1 MARGKLRIYL
11 SAAPGVGKTYAMLSE
26 GHRRAERGTDLVVG
40 FVEDHGRPRTEVMLH
55 GLEAVTRR
63 ELTYRDATFT
73 EMDVDAVLA
82 RRPAVA
88 LVDELAHTNVPG
100 SRNAKR
106 WQDVEELLQ
115 AGIDVISAVNIQHL
129 ESLGDVVESIT
140 GVRQRETVPDEVVR
154 RADQIELVDMS
165 PQALR
170 RRMAHGNIYAP
181 DKVNAALSNYFRPGN
196 LTALRELALLWTAD
210 RVDEYLQQYRSEH
223 RIRFTW
229 QARER
234 IVVGLTGGPE
244 GRTLIRRA
252 SRMAAKG
259 SGSEVLAVY
268 IARSDGLTS
277 ASPKELAV
285 QRTLVEDLGGTF
297 HHVIGEDVPSALLE
311 FARGVNAT
319 QIVLGSSRRKA
330 WQYVFGPGAG
340 ATVARESGPDLD
352 VHIVTHSE
360 VAKGRGLP
368 LARGARLGRS
378 RILAGWL
385 TGVGG
390 PALLTVLLTVLHD
403 GPGLANDVLLFLFLT
418 VLAALLGGLLPALA
432 SAAVGSML
440 LNFYFTPPKYT
451 LTVQDPKNLVAIVIF
466 FAVAVAVASV
476 VDLAARRTHQAARL
490 RAESEILSYLAG
502 SVLRGETSLEA
513 LLERVRETFGM
524 ESVALL
530 ERESDTAPWT
540 CAGSA
545 AASSAAPTADGESAA
560 GGKTPAPSREGATAG
575 SAGPAS
581 GKAPALS
588 CEGALAPGA
597 AAPGARV
604 PLRPEEA
611 DVDMPVGD
619 HLALALNGRVL
630 PAEDRRVLA
639 AFAAQAAV
647 VLDRQRLMG
656 EAEQARELAEGNRI
670 RTALLAAVSHDLRTP
685 LAGIKAAVTSLR
697 SDDVAWSDEDEAE
710 LLASIEDGADRL
722 DHLVGNLLD
731 MSRLQTGTVT
741 PLIREID
748 LDEVVPMALGGVPEG
763 SVTLDI
769 PEELPM
775 VAVDPGLLERGVAN
789 IVENAVKY
797 SPPGQPVLVA
807 ASALGN
813 RVEVRVAD
821 RGPGVPD
828 SAKDRIFEP
837 FQRYGDAPRGAG
849 VGLGL
854 AVARGFAEAMGGTLT
869 AEDTP
874 GGGMTMALTLSTAA
888 GRPPAAPDLPAQFTS

>member
-1 MARGKLRIYL
+1 MGRGKLRIYL
-11 SAAPGVGKTYAMLSE
+11 GAAPGVGKTYAMLSE
-26 GHRRAERGTDLVVG
+26 AHRRVERGTDCVVA
-40 FVEDHGRPRTEVMLH
+40 FVEHHNRARTEVMLH
-55 GLEAVTRR
+55 GLEQIPRKQ
-63 ELTYRDATFT
+63 LDYRGSVFT
-73 EMDVDAVLA
+73 EMDVDAVLLRA
-82 RRPAVA
+82 PAVA

-106 WQDVEELLQ
+106 WQDVEELLA
-115 AGIDVISAVNIQHL
+115 AGIDVVSTVNIQHL

-165 PQALR
+165 PPALR
-170 RRMAHGNIYAP
+170 RRMAHGNIYKS
-181 DKVNAALSNYFRPGN
+181 DKVDAALSNYFRPGN
-196 LTALRELALLWTAD
+196 LTALRELALLWVAD
-210 RVDEYLQQYRSEH
+210 RVDEYLTEYRSEH
-223 RIRFTW
+223 RVSKIW
-229 QARER
+229 GSRER

-252 SRMAAKG
+252 ARLAEKG
-259 SGSEVLAVY
+259 AGGEVMAVY

-297 HHVIGEDVPSALLE
+297 HHVIGEDIPVALLD

-319 QIVLGSSRRKA
+319 QIVLGSSRRKT
-330 WQYVFGPGAG
+330 WQYVFGPGVG

-352 VHIVTHSE
+352 VHIVTHGE

-368 LARGARLGRS
+368 VARGARLGRS
-378 RILAGWL
+378 RIIWGWL
-385 TGVGG
+385 VGVGG
-390 PALLTVLLTVLHD
+390 PVVLAVLLNTVDL
-403 GPGLANDVLLFLFLT
+403 GLANDMLLFLT
-418 VLAALLGGLLPALA
+418 VTVAAALLGGLLPALA
-432 SAAVGSML
+432 SAAFGSLL
-440 LNFYFTPPKYT
+440 LNYYYTPPLHR
-451 LTVQDPKNLVAIVIF
+451 LTIADPKNIVAIAIF
-466 FAVAVAVASV
+466 VGVAVSVASV

-490 RAESEILSYLAG
+490 RAESEILSFLAG

-530 ERESDTAPWT
+530 ERAGDVDPWT
-540 CAGSA
+540 CAGSV
-545 AASSAAPTADGESAA
+545 
-560 GGKTPAPSREGATAG
+560 
-575 SAGPAS
+575 GPQS
-581 GKAPALS
+581 PK
-588 CEGALAPGA
+588 
-597 AAPGARV
+597 
-604 PLRPEEA
+604 RPEDA

-619 HLALALNGRVL
+619 HMALALSGRVL
-630 PAEDRRVLA
+630 PASDRRVLA

-647 VLDRQRLMG
+647 VLDRQRLQH
-656 EAEQARELAEGNRI
+656 EADQAKELAEGNRI

-685 LAGIKAAVTSLR
+685 LAAIKAAVSSLR
-697 SDDVAWSDEDEAE
+697 SDDVAWSEEDQAE
-710 LLASIEDGADRL
+710 LLEAIEEGADRL

-763 SVTLDI
+763 SAELDI
-769 PEELPM
+769 PETLPM
-775 VAVDPGLLERGVAN
+775 VAVDPGLLERAVAN
-789 IVENAVKY
+789 LVENAVKY
-797 SPPGQPVLVA
+797 SPTDEPVLVS
-807 ASALGN
+807 ASAMAN
-813 RVEVRVAD
+813 RVEVRVVD

-828 SAKDRIFEP
+828 EAKDRIFAP

-854 AVARGFAEAMGGTLT
+854 AVARGFAEAMGGTLN

-874 GGGMTMALTLSTAA
+874 GGGLTMVLTVRAVDRL
-888 GRPPAAPDLPAQFTS
+888 PDLATATAERQAS

>member
-1 MARGKLRIYL
+1 MGRGKLRIYL
-11 SAAPGVGKTYAMLSE
+11 GAAPGVGKTYAMLSE
-26 GHRRAERGTDLVVG
+26 AHRRVERGTDCVVA
-40 FVEDHGRPRTEVMLH
+40 FVEHHHRPRTEVMLH
-55 GLEAVTRR
+55 GLEQIPRKH
-63 ELTYRDATFT
+63 LDYRGSAFT
-73 EMDVDAVLA
+73 EMDVDAVLLRA
-82 RRPAVA
+82 PAVA

-106 WQDVEELLQ
+106 WQDVEELLA
-115 AGIDVISAVNIQHL
+115 AGIDVVSTVNIQHL

-165 PQALR
+165 PPALR
-170 RRMAHGNIYAP
+170 RRMAHGNIYKP
-181 DKVNAALSNYFRPGN
+181 DKVDAALSNYFRPGN
-196 LTALRELALLWTAD
+196 LTALRELALLWVAD
-210 RVDEYLQQYRSEH
+210 RVDEYLTEYRSEH
-223 RIRFTW
+223 RVSKIW
-229 QARER
+229 GSRER

-252 SRMAAKG
+252 ARLAEKG
-259 SGSEVLAVY
+259 AGGEVMAVY

-297 HHVIGEDVPSALLE
+297 HHVVGDDIPVALLD

-319 QIVLGSSRRKA
+319 QIVLGSSRRKT
-330 WQYVFGPGAG
+330 WQYVFGPGVG

-352 VHIVTHSE
+352 VHIVTHEE

-368 LARGARLGRS
+368 VARGARLGRS
-378 RILAGWL
+378 RIIWGWVV
-385 TGVGG
+385 GVGG
-390 PALLTVLLTVLHD
+390 PVVLALLLNTIDL
-403 GPGLANDVLLFLFLT
+403 GLANDMLLFLT
-418 VLAALLGGLLPALA
+418 VTVAAALLGGLFPALA
-432 SAAVGSML
+432 SAAFGSLL
-440 LNFYFTPPKYT
+440 LNYFYTPPLHR
-451 LTVQDPKNLVAIVIF
+451 LTIADPKNIVAIAIF
-466 FAVAVAVASV
+466 VGVAVSVASV

-490 RAESEILSYLAG
+490 RAESEILSFLAG

-530 ERESDTAPWT
+530 ERAGDVDPWT
-540 CAGSA
+540 CAGSV
-545 AASSAAPTADGESAA
+545 
-560 GGKTPAPSREGATAG
+560 
-575 SAGPAS
+575 GPRS
-581 GKAPALS
+581 PK
-588 CEGALAPGA
+588 
-597 AAPGARV
+597 
-604 PLRPEEA
+604 RPEDA

-619 HLALALNGRVL
+619 HMALALSGRVL
-630 PAEDRRVLA
+630 PASDRRVLA

-647 VLDRQRLMG
+647 VLDRQRLQH
-656 EAEQARELAEGNRI
+656 EADQAKELAEGNRI

-685 LAGIKAAVTSLR
+685 LAAIKAAVSSLR
-697 SDDVAWSDEDEAE
+697 SDDVAWSEEDRAE
-710 LLASIEDGADRL
+710 LLEAIEEGADRL

-763 SVTLDI
+763 SAELDI
-769 PEELPM
+769 PETLPM
-775 VAVDPGLLERGVAN
+775 VAVDPGLLERAVAN
-789 IVENAVKY
+789 LVENAVKY
-797 SPPGQPVLVA
+797 SPIDEPVLVS
-807 ASALGN
+807 ASAMAN
-813 RVEVRVAD
+813 RVEVRVVD

-828 SAKDRIFEP
+828 EAKDRIFAP

-854 AVARGFAEAMGGTLT
+854 AVARGFAEAMGGTLN

-874 GGGMTMALTLSTAA
+874 GGGLTMVLTVRAVDSL
-888 GRPPAAPDLPAQFTS
+888 PDLATATAERQAS

>member
-1 MARGKLRIYL
+1 MGRGKLRIYL
-11 SAAPGVGKTYAMLSE
+11 GAAPGVGKTYAMLSE
-26 GHRRAERGTDLVVG
+26 AHRRVERGTDCVVA
-40 FVEDHGRPRTEVMLH
+40 FVEHHNRPRTEVMLH
-55 GLEAVTRR
+55 GLEQVPRKH
-63 ELTYRDATFT
+63 LDYRGSAFT
-73 EMDVDAVLA
+73 EMDVDAVLLRA
-82 RRPAVA
+82 PAVA

-106 WQDVEELLQ
+106 WQDVEELLA
-115 AGIDVISAVNIQHL
+115 AGIDVVSTVNIQHL

-165 PQALR
+165 PPALR
-170 RRMAHGNIYAP
+170 RRMAHGNIYKS
-181 DKVNAALSNYFRPGN
+181 DKVDAALSNYFRPGN
-196 LTALRELALLWTAD
+196 LTALRELALLWVAD
-210 RVDEYLQQYRSEH
+210 RVDEYLTEYRSEH
-223 RIRFTW
+223 RVSKIW
-229 QARER
+229 GSRER

-252 SRMAAKG
+252 ARLAEKG
-259 SGSEVLAVY
+259 AGGEVMAVY

-297 HHVIGEDVPSALLE
+297 HHVVGDDIPVALLD

-319 QIVLGSSRRKA
+319 QIVLGSSRRKT
-330 WQYVFGPGAG
+330 WQYVFGPGVG

-352 VHIVTHSE
+352 VHIVTHDE

-368 LARGARLGRS
+368 VARGARLGRS
-378 RILAGWL
+378 RIIWGWVV
-385 TGVGG
+385 GVGG
-390 PALLTVLLTVLHD
+390 PVVLALLLNTIDL
-403 GPGLANDVLLFLFLT
+403 GLANDMLLFLT
-418 VLAALLGGLLPALA
+418 VTVAAALLGGLFPALA
-432 SAAVGSML
+432 SAAFGSLL
-440 LNFYFTPPKYT
+440 LNYFYTPPLHR
-451 LTVQDPKNLVAIVIF
+451 LTIADPKNIVAIAIF
-466 FAVAVAVASV
+466 VGVAVSVASV

-490 RAESEILSYLAG
+490 RAESEILSFLAG

-530 ERESDTAPWT
+530 ERAGDVDPWT
-540 CAGSA
+540 CAGSV
-545 AASSAAPTADGESAA
+545 
-560 GGKTPAPSREGATAG
+560 
-575 SAGPAS
+575 GPRS
-581 GKAPALS
+581 PK
-588 CEGALAPGA
+588 
-597 AAPGARV
+597 
-604 PLRPEEA
+604 RPEDA

-619 HLALALNGRVL
+619 HMALALSGRVL
-630 PAEDRRVLA
+630 PASDRRVLA

-647 VLDRQRLMG
+647 VLDRQRLQH
-656 EAEQARELAEGNRI
+656 EADQAKELAEGNRI

-685 LAGIKAAVTSLR
+685 LAAIKAAVSSLR
-697 SDDVAWSDEDEAE
+697 SDDVAWSEEDQAE
-710 LLASIEDGADRL
+710 LLEAIEEGADRL

-763 SVTLDI
+763 SADLDI
-769 PEELPM
+769 PETLPM
-775 VAVDPGLLERGVAN
+775 VAVDPGLLERAVAN
-789 IVENAVKY
+789 LVENAVKY
-797 SPPGQPVLVA
+797 SPTDEPVLVS
-807 ASALGN
+807 ASAMAN
-813 RVEVRVAD
+813 RVEVRVVD

-828 SAKDRIFEP
+828 EAKDRIFAP

-854 AVARGFAEAMGGTLT
+854 AVARGFAEAMGGTLN

-874 GGGMTMALTLSTAA
+874 GGGLTMVLTVRAVDSLPVLATATA
-888 GRPPAAPDLPAQFTS
+888 ERQAS

>member
-1 MARGKLRIYL
+1 MGRGILRIYL
-11 SAAPGVGKTYAMLSE
+11 GAAPGVGKTYAMLSE
-26 GHRRAERGTDLVVG
+26 AHRRVERGTDCVVA
-40 FVEDHGRPRTEVMLH
+40 FVEHHDRPRTEVMLH
-55 GLEAVTRR
+55 GLELLSRR
-63 ELTYRDATFT
+63 ELEYRGTVFT
-73 EMDVDAVLA
+73 EMDVDAVLERA
-82 RRPAVA
+82 PAVA
-88 LVDELAHTNVPG
+88 LVDELAHSNVPG

-106 WQDVEELLQ
+106 WQDVEELLR
-115 AGIDVISAVNIQHL
+115 AGIDVISTVNIQHL

-170 RRMAHGNIYAP
+170 RRMAHGNIYRP
-181 DKVNAALSNYFRPGN
+181 DKMDAALSNYFRPGN
-196 LTALRELALLWTAD
+196 LTALRELALLWVAD
-210 RVDEYLQQYRSEH
+210 RVDEYLQQYRGEH
-223 RIRFTW
+223 NIRTTW

-259 SGSEVLAVY
+259 SGSEILAVY

-297 HHVIGEDVPSALLE
+297 HHVIGDDIPAALLE

-319 QIVLGSSRRKA
+319 QIVLGSSRRKT
-330 WQYVFGPGAG
+330 WQYIYGPGVG

-352 VHIVTHSE
+352 VHIVTHEE

-368 LARGARLGRS
+368 MARGARLGRA
-378 RILAGWL
+378 RIIWGWL
-385 TGVGG
+385 VGVVG
-390 PALLTVLLTVLHD
+390 PVLLAVVLRSMED
-403 GPGLANDVLLFLFLT
+403 APGLANDVLLFLFLT
-418 VLAALLGGLLPALA
+418 VAAALLGGVRPALA

-440 LNFYFTPPKYT
+440 LNYWFTPPTHT
-451 LTVQDPKNLVAIVIF
+451 LTVQDPENLVAIVIF
-466 FAVAVAVASV
+466 FAVAVAVSSV

-490 RAESEILSYLAG
+490 RAESEILSFLAG
-502 SVLRGETSLEA
+502 SVLRGETALDA
-513 LLERVRETFGM
+513 LLDRVRETFAM

-530 ERESDTAPWT
+530 ERNSDVEPWT
-540 CAGSA
+540 CAGSV
-545 AASSAAPTADGESAA
+545 G
-560 GGKTPAPSREGATAG
+560 PAPVT
-575 SAGPAS
+575 
-581 GKAPALS
+581 
-588 CEGALAPGA
+588 
-597 AAPGARV
+597 
-604 PLRPEEA
+604 RPDDA

-619 HLALALNGRVL
+619 NMALALSGRVL
-630 PAEDRRVLA
+630 PAEDRRVLG

-647 VLDRQRLMG
+647 VLDRQRLVG
-656 EAEQARELAEGNRI
+656 EAEQARRLAEGNRI

-685 LAGIKAAVTSLR
+685 LAAIKAAVSSLR

-710 LLASIEDGADRL
+710 LLEGIEDGADRL

-763 SVTLDI
+763 SVELDI
-769 PEELPM
+769 PETLPM
-775 VAVDPGLLERGVAN
+775 VAVDPGLLERVVAN

-797 SPPGQPVLVA
+797 NPGQQPVAVA
-807 ASALGN
+807 ASALGG
-813 RVEVRVAD
+813 RVELRVVD
-821 RGPGVPD
+821 RGRGVPD
-828 SAKDRIFEP
+828 EAKERIFEP

-854 AVARGFAEAMGGTLT
+854 AVSRGFAEAMGGTLD

-874 GGGMTMALTLSTAA
+874 GGGLTMVLTLTAA
-888 GRPPAAPDLPAQFTS
+888 PGGIRAEAELPARATS

>member
-11 SAAPGVGKTYAMLSE
+11 GAAPGVGKTYAMLSE
-26 GHRRAERGTDLVVG
+26 AHRRVERGTDCVVA
-40 FVEDHGRPRTEVMLH
+40 FVEHHNRPRTEVMLH
-55 GLEAVTRR
+55 GLEQIPRR
-63 ELTYRDATFT
+63 ELEYRGTVFT

-82 RRPAVA
+82 RHPEVA
-88 LVDELAHTNVPG
+88 LVDELPHTNIPG

-106 WQDVEELLQ
+106 WQDVEELLA
-115 AGIDVISAVNIQHL
+115 AGIDVITTVNIQHL

-140 GVRQRETVPDEVVR
+140 GVRQQETVPDEVVR

-170 RRMAHGNIYAP
+170 RRMAHGNIYKP
-181 DKVNAALSNYFRPGN
+181 DKVDAALSNYFRPGN
-196 LTALRELALLWTAD
+196 LTALRELALLWVAD
-210 RVDEYLQQYRSEH
+210 RVDEYLTEYRNEH
-223 RIRFTW
+223 RVSKIW
-229 QARER
+229 GSRER

-252 SRMAAKG
+252 ARLAEKG
-259 SGSEVLAVY
+259 AGGEVLAVY

-297 HHVIGEDVPSALLE
+297 HHVIGEDIPTALLD

-319 QIVLGSSRRKA
+319 QIVLGVSRRKG
-330 WQYVFGPGAG
+330 WQYVFGPGVG

-352 VHIVTHSE
+352 VHLITHDE
-360 VAKGRGLP
+360 AGKGRGLP
-368 LARGARLGRS
+368 VARSARLGRS
-378 RILAGWL
+378 RVIWGWL
-385 TGVGG
+385 VGVAG
-390 PALLTVLLTVLHD
+390 PALLTLLLTGVT
-403 GPGLANDVLLFLFLT
+403 PSVGLANDMLLFLTLT
-418 VLAALLGGLLPALA
+418 VAAALLGGLYPALA
-432 SAAVGSML
+432 SAVVGSLL
-440 LNFYFTPPKYT
+440 LNWFFTPPVHT
-451 LTVQDPKNLVAIVIF
+451 LTIADPKNIVAIAIF
-466 FAVAVAVASV
+466 VGVAVSVASV

-490 RAESEILSYLAG
+490 RAESEILSVLAG

-530 ERESDTAPWT
+530 ERASDVDSWT
-540 CAGSA
+540 CAGSV
-545 AASSAAPTADGESAA
+545 
-560 GGKTPAPSREGATAG
+560 
-575 SAGPAS
+575 GP
-581 GKAPALS
+581 
-588 CEGALAPGA
+588 
-597 AAPGARV
+597 
-604 PLRPEEA
+604 RPCRSPEDA

-619 HLALALNGRVL
+619 HMTLALSGRVL

-647 VLDRQRLMG
+647 VLDRQRLQS
-656 EAEQARELAEGNRI
+656 QADQSRALAEGNRI

-685 LAGIKAAVTSLR
+685 LAGIKAAVSSLR
-697 SDDVAWSDEDEAE
+697 SEDVAWSEEDHAE
-710 LLASIEDGADRL
+710 LLEGIEEGADRL
-722 DHLVGNLLD
+722 DNLVGNLLD

-748 LDEVVPMALGGVPEG
+748 LDEVVPMALGGVPED
-763 SVTLDI
+763 SVELDI
-769 PEELPM
+769 PETLPM
-775 VAVDPGLLERGVAN
+775 VAVDPGLLERSVAN
-789 IVENAVKY
+789 LVENAVKY
-797 SPPGQPVLVA
+797 SPAEERVLVS
-807 ASALGN
+807 ASAMAD
-813 RVEVRVAD
+813 RVEVRVVD

-828 SAKDRIFEP
+828 PAKDRIFEP

-854 AVARGFAEAMGGTLT
+854 AVARGFAESMRGTLT

-874 GGGMTMALTLSTAA
+874 GGGLTMVLTL
-888 GRPPAAPDLPAQFTS
+888 PAAPGAHSIRPDLPATATS

>member
-1 MARGKLRIYL
+1 MGRGKLRIYL
-11 SAAPGVGKTYAMLSE
+11 GAAPGVGKTYAMLSE
-26 GHRRAERGTDLVVG
+26 AHRRVERGTDCVVA
-40 FVEDHGRPRTEVMLH
+40 FVEHHNRPRTEVMLH
-55 GLEAVTRR
+55 GLEQIQRR
-63 ELTYRDATFT
+63 EIEYRGSGFT
-73 EMDVDAVLA
+73 EMDVDAVLE
-82 RRPAVA
+82 RSPAVA

-106 WQDVEELLQ
+106 WQDVEELLV
-115 AGIDVISAVNIQHL
+115 AGIDVITTVNIQHF

-154 RADQIELVDMS
+154 RAEQIELVDMT

-170 RRMAHGNIYAP
+170 RRMAHGNIYTS
-181 DKVNAALSNYFRPGN
+181 DKVDAALSNYFRPGN
-196 LTALRELALLWTAD
+196 LTALRELALLWVAD
-210 RVDEYLQQYRSEH
+210 RVDEYLQQYRGEH
-223 RIRFTW
+223 NIRSTW

-252 SRMAAKG
+252 ARMAAKG
-259 SGSEVLAVY
+259 SGSEILALY

-297 HHVIGEDVPSALLE
+297 HHVIGDDIPVSLLE
-311 FARGVNAT
+311 FARGVNGT

-330 WQYVFGPGAG
+330 WQYIFGPGVG
-340 ATVARESGPDLD
+340 ATVARDSGPDLD
-352 VHIVTHSE
+352 VHIVTHDE
-360 VAKGRGLP
+360 AGKGRGLP
-368 LARGARLGRS
+368 VARGARLGRT
-378 RILAGWL
+378 RIIAGWL
-385 TGVGG
+385 VGVVA
-390 PALLTVLLTVLHD
+390 PILLSLLLTGIEDSL
-403 GPGLANDVLLFLFLT
+403 GLANDVLLFLFLT
-418 VLAALLGGLLPALA
+418 VLSALLGGLLPALA
-432 SAAVGSML
+432 SAAVGSLL
-440 LNFYFTPPKYT
+440 LNFYFTPPVRT
-451 LTVQDPKNLVAIVIF
+451 LTVYDPQNIVAIVIF

-490 RAESEILSYLAG
+490 RAESEILSFLAG
-502 SVLRGETSLEA
+502 SVLRGETTLDA
-513 LLERVRETFGM
+513 LLQRVRETFGM

-530 ERESDTAPWT
+530 ERKSDVDPWT
-540 CAGSA
+540 
-545 AASSAAPTADGESAA
+545 
-560 GGKTPAPSREGATAG
+560 TAG
-575 SAGPAS
+575 SVGPR
-581 GKAPALS
+581 
-588 CEGALAPGA
+588 C
-597 AAPGARV
+597 V
-604 PLRPEEA
+604 VRPEDA

-619 HLALALNGRVL
+619 HMALALSGRVL

-647 VLDRQRLMG
+647 VLDRERLVG
-656 EAEQARELAEGNRI
+656 QAEQARALAEGNRI

-685 LAGIKAAVTSLR
+685 LAAIKAAVSSLR

-710 LLASIEDGADRL
+710 LLEGIEDGADRL

-741 PLIREID
+741 PLIRVTD
-748 LDEVVPMALGGVPEG
+748 LDEVVPMALVSVPVE
-763 SVTLDI
+763 SVELDI
-769 PEELPM
+769 PESLPM
-775 VAVDPGLLERGVAN
+775 VAVDRGLLERAVAN

-797 SPPGQPVLVA
+797 SPEGVPVSVA
-807 ASALGN
+807 ASALGD

-828 SAKDRIFEP
+828 DEKERIFEP

-854 AVARGFAEAMGGTLT
+854 AVARGFTEAMGGTLS

-874 GGGMTMALTLSTAA
+874 GGGMTMVLTLKAA
-888 GRPPAAPDLPAQFTS
+888 PGLDPVSPDLPAQVTS

>member
-1 MARGKLRIYL
+1 MGRGKLRIYL
-11 SAAPGVGKTYAMLSE
+11 GAAPGVGKTYAMLSE
-26 GHRRAERGTDLVVG
+26 AHRRVERGTDCVVA
-40 FVEDHGRPRTEVMLH
+40 FVEHHDRPRTEVMLH
-55 GLEAVTRR
+55 GLEQVPRR
-63 ELTYRDATFT
+63 QLDYRGSVFT
-73 EMDVDAVLA
+73 EMDVDAVLLRA
-82 RRPAVA
+82 PAVA

-106 WQDVEELLQ
+106 WQDVEELLA
-115 AGIDVISAVNIQHL
+115 AGIDVVSTVNIQHL

-165 PQALR
+165 PPALR
-170 RRMAHGNIYAP
+170 RRMAHGNIYKS
-181 DKVNAALSNYFRPGN
+181 DKVDAALSNYFRPGN
-196 LTALRELALLWTAD
+196 LTALRELALLWVAD
-210 RVDEYLQQYRSEH
+210 RVDEYLTEYRSEH
-223 RIRFTW
+223 RVSKIW
-229 QARER
+229 GSRER

-252 SRMAAKG
+252 ARLAEKG
-259 SGSEVLAVY
+259 AGGEVMAVY

-285 QRTLVEDLGGTF
+285 QRTLAEDLGGTF
-297 HHVIGEDVPSALLE
+297 HHVVGDDIPVALLD

-319 QIVLGSSRRKA
+319 QIVLGSSRRKT
-330 WQYVFGPGAG
+330 WQYVFGPGVG

-352 VHIVTHSE
+352 VHIVTHDE

-368 LARGARLGRS
+368 VARGARLGRS
-378 RILAGWL
+378 RIIWGWL
-385 TGVGG
+385 VGVGG
-390 PALLTVLLTVLHD
+390 PVVLALLLNTIDL
-403 GPGLANDVLLFLFLT
+403 GLANDMLLFLT
-418 VLAALLGGLLPALA
+418 VTVAAALLGGLFPALA
-432 SAAVGSML
+432 SAAFGSLL
-440 LNFYFTPPKYT
+440 LNYYYTPPLHR
-451 LTVQDPKNLVAIVIF
+451 LTIADPKNIVAIAIF
-466 FAVAVAVASV
+466 VGVAVSVASV

-490 RAESEILSYLAG
+490 RAESEILSFLAG

-530 ERESDTAPWT
+530 ERAGDVDPWT
-540 CAGSA
+540 CAGSV
-545 AASSAAPTADGESAA
+545 
-560 GGKTPAPSREGATAG
+560 
-575 SAGPAS
+575 GPQS
-581 GKAPALS
+581 PK
-588 CEGALAPGA
+588 
-597 AAPGARV
+597 
-604 PLRPEEA
+604 RPEDA

-619 HLALALNGRVL
+619 HMALALSGRVL
-630 PAEDRRVLA
+630 PASDRRVLA

-647 VLDRQRLMG
+647 VLDRQRLQH
-656 EAEQARELAEGNRI
+656 EADQAKELAEGNRI

-685 LAGIKAAVTSLR
+685 LAAIKAAVSSLR
-697 SDDVAWSDEDEAE
+697 SDDVAWSQEDQAE
-710 LLASIEDGADRL
+710 LLEAIEEGADRL

-763 SVTLDI
+763 SAELDV
-769 PEELPM
+769 PETLPM
-775 VAVDPGLLERGVAN
+775 VAVDPGLLERAVAN
-789 IVENAVKY
+789 LVENAVKY
-797 SPPGQPVLVA
+797 SPADEPVLVS
-807 ASALGN
+807 ASAMAN
-813 RVEVRVAD
+813 RVEVRVVD

-828 SAKDRIFEP
+828 EAKDRIFAP

-854 AVARGFAEAMGGTLT
+854 AVARGFAEAMGGTLN

-874 GGGMTMALTLSTAA
+874 GGGLTMVLTVRAVDSL
-888 GRPPAAPDLPAQFTS
+888 PDLATATAERQAS